1 MFGINNNRKEQE
13 LVRTMILEE
22 KIRLYP
28 FKDVYRVYGDTFEN
42 RAALKKVGIAF
53 KEQYDGVVI
62 TKADLDKF
70 LENDTPVRMKINQV
84 IEQSKQN
91 SKDAIAQSIV
101 NEELSLYLA
110 NGTYKVYGAKMN
122 QKKDLYNA
130 GFEFKETDSE
140 LHTKNFTMSKEDFEK
155 TFSPQVIEYVDK
167 FNKKKNYHKQLNE
180 SPINTTNVSRVL
192 LPRKPEKIR
201 VNGKEEQPEWDE
213 SSKTLLLSFENDP
226 AGVNVSIEW

>member
-53 KEQYDGVVI
+53 KEQYDGVII

-101 NEELSLYLA
+101 NGELSLYLA
-110 NGTYKVYGAKMN
+110 NDTYKVYGAKMN

-167 FNKKKNYHKQLNE
+167 FNRKKNYHKQLNE
-180 SPINTTNVSRVL
+180 SHTIEDN
-192 LPRKPEKIR
+192 
-201 VNGKEEQPEWDE
+201 EQEME
-213 SSKTLLLSFENDP
+213 S
-226 AGVNVSIEW
+226 A

>member
-53 KEQYDGVVI
+53 KEQYDGVII

-84 IEQSKQN
+84 LEQSKQN
-91 SKDAIAQSIV
+91 SKDAIAQSII
-101 NEELSLYLA
+101 NGKLSLYLT
-110 NGTYKVYGAKMN
+110 NDIYKVYGAKMN

-180 SPINTTNVSRVL
+180 SHTIEDN
-192 LPRKPEKIR
+192 
-201 VNGKEEQPEWDE
+201 EQEME
-213 SSKTLLLSFENDP
+213 S
-226 AGVNVSIEW
+226 A

>member
-53 KEQYDGVVI
+53 KEQYDGVII

-91 SKDAIAQSIV
+91 SKDSIAQSIM
-101 NEELSLYLA
+101 NGELSLYLT
-110 NGTYKVYGAKMN
+110 NDTYKVYGAKMN
-122 QKKDLYNA
+122 QKKDLYNS

-155 TFSPQVIEYVDK
+155 TFSPQVIDYVEK

-180 SPINTTNVSRVL
+180 SHTIEDN
-192 LPRKPEKIR
+192 
-201 VNGKEEQPEWDE
+201 EQEME
-213 SSKTLLLSFENDP
+213 S
-226 AGVNVSIEW
+226 A

>member
-1 MFGINNNRKEQE
+1 MFGINNKQKEQE

-53 KEQYDGVVI
+53 KEQYDGVII

-101 NEELSLYLA
+101 NGKISLYLS
-110 NGTYKVYGAKMN
+110 NDTYKVYGAKMN

-167 FNKKKNYHKQLNE
+167 FNKKKNYNKQLNE
-180 SPINTTNVSRVL
+180 SHTIEDN
-192 LPRKPEKIR
+192 
-201 VNGKEEQPEWDE
+201 EQEME
-213 SSKTLLLSFENDP
+213 S
-226 AGVNVSIEW
+226 V

>member
-13 LVRTMILEE
+13 LVRTIILEE

-62 TKADLDKF
+62 TKADLGKF

-167 FNKKKNYHKQLNE
+167 FNKKRNYHKQLNE
-180 SPINTTNVSRVL
+180 SHTIEDN
-192 LPRKPEKIR
+192 
-201 VNGKEEQPEWDE
+201 EQEME
-213 SSKTLLLSFENDP
+213 S
-226 AGVNVSIEW
+226 A

>member
-180 SPINTTNVSRVL
+180 SHTIEDN
-192 LPRKPEKIR
+192 
-201 VNGKEEQPEWDE
+201 EQEME
-213 SSKTLLLSFENDP
+213 SS
-226 AGVNVSIEW
+226 

>member
-1 MFGINNNRKEQE
+1 MFGINNKRKEQE

-53 KEQYDGVVI
+53 KEQYDGVII

-91 SKDAIAQSIV
+91 SKDTIAQSIV
-101 NEELSLYLA
+101 NGKISLYLS
-110 NGTYKVYGAKMN
+110 NDTYKVYGAKMN

-167 FNKKKNYHKQLNE
+167 FNKKKNYNKQLNE
-180 SPINTTNVSRVL
+180 SHTIEDN
-192 LPRKPEKIR
+192 
-201 VNGKEEQPEWDE
+201 EQEVE
-213 SSKTLLLSFENDP
+213 S
-226 AGVNVSIEW
+226 V

>member
-1 MFGINNNRKEQE
+1 MFGFNNNRKEQE

-53 KEQYDGVVI
+53 KEQYDGVII

-91 SKDAIAQSIV
+91 SKDSIAQRIM
-101 NEELSLYLA
+101 NGELSLYLT
-110 NGTYKVYGAKMN
+110 NDTYKVYGAKMN
-122 QKKDLYNA
+122 QKKDLYNS

-155 TFSPQVIEYVDK
+155 TFSPQVIDYVEK

-180 SPINTTNVSRVL
+180 SHTIEDN
-192 LPRKPEKIR
+192 
-201 VNGKEEQPEWDE
+201 EQEME
-213 SSKTLLLSFENDP
+213 S
-226 AGVNVSIEW
+226 A

>member
-1 MFGINNNRKEQE
+1 MFGIKDNRKEQE
-13 LVRTMILEE
+13 LVRNMILEE

-53 KEQYDGVVI
+53 KEQYDGVII
-62 TKADLDKF
+62 TKTDLDKF

-91 SKDAIAQSIV
+91 SKDTIAQSIV
-101 NEELSLYLA
+101 NGELSLYLS
-110 NGTYKVYGAKMN
+110 NDIYKVYGAKMN

-140 LHTKNFTMSKEDFEK
+140 LHTKNFTMSKENFEK

-167 FNKKKNYHKQLNE
+167 FNKKKNHHKQLNE
-180 SPINTTNVSRVL
+180 SH
-192 LPRKPEKIR
+192 
-201 VNGKEEQPEWDE
+201 
-213 SSKTLLLSFENDP
+213 
-226 AGVNVSIEW
+226 SIEDNEQEMESA

>member
-101 NEELSLYLA
+101 NGELSLYLA
-110 NGTYKVYGAKMN
+110 NDTYKVYGAKMN

-180 SPINTTNVSRVL
+180 SHTIEDN
-192 LPRKPEKIR
+192 
-201 VNGKEEQPEWDE
+201 EQEME
-213 SSKTLLLSFENDP
+213 S
-226 AGVNVSIEW
+226 A

>member
-140 LHTKNFTMSKEDFEK
+140 LHTKNFTMSKEDFEYCK
-155 TFSPQVIEYVDK
+155 D
-167 FNKKKNYHKQLNE
+167 
-180 SPINTTNVSRVL
+180 
-192 LPRKPEKIR
+192 
-201 VNGKEEQPEWDE
+201 W
-213 SSKTLLLSFENDP
+213 FEFYK
-226 AGVNVSIEW
+226 

>member
-42 RAALKKVGIAF
+42 RAPLKKVGIAF
-53 KEQYDGVVI
+53 KEQYDGVII

-101 NEELSLYLA
+101 NGELSLYLA
-110 NGTYKVYGAKMN
+110 NDTYKVYGAKMN

-167 FNKKKNYHKQLNE
+167 FNKNKNYHKQLNE
-180 SPINTTNVSRVL
+180 SHTIEDN
-192 LPRKPEKIR
+192 
-201 VNGKEEQPEWDE
+201 EQEME
-213 SSKTLLLSFENDP
+213 S
-226 AGVNVSIEW
+226 A

>member
-122 QKKDLYNA
+122 QNKDLYNA

-180 SPINTTNVSRVL
+180 SHTIEDN
-192 LPRKPEKIR
+192 
-201 VNGKEEQPEWDE
+201 EQEME
-213 SSKTLLLSFENDP
+213 S
-226 AGVNVSIEW
+226 A

>member
-1 MFGINNNRKEQE
+1 MFGINNIRKEQE

-140 LHTKNFTMSKEDFEK
+140 LHIKNFTMSKEDFEK

-180 SPINTTNVSRVL
+180 SHTIEDN
-192 LPRKPEKIR
+192 
-201 VNGKEEQPEWDE
+201 EQEME
-213 SSKTLLLSFENDP
+213 S
-226 AGVNVSIEW
+226 A

>member
-13 LVRTMILEE
+13 LVRTLILEE
-22 KIRLYP
+22 KIKLYP

-62 TKADLDKF
+62 SKDDLNEF

-91 SKDAIAQSIV
+91 SKDAISQSIV
-101 NEELSLYLA
+101 NGELSLYLT
-110 NGTYKVYGAKMN
+110 NDFYKVYGAKMN
-122 QKKDLYNA
+122 QKKDLYNS
-130 GFEFKETDSE
+130 GFVFQETDSE

-155 TFSPQVIEYVDK
+155 NFSSQVVEYVDK

-180 SPINTTNVSRVL
+180 SHTIEDN
-192 LPRKPEKIR
+192 
-201 VNGKEEQPEWDE
+201 EQEME
-213 SSKTLLLSFENDP
+213 S
-226 AGVNVSIEW
+226 A

>member
-22 KIRLYP
+22 KIRVYP

-53 KEQYDGVVI
+53 KEQYDGVII

-101 NEELSLYLA
+101 NGELSLYLA
-110 NGTYKVYGAKMN
+110 NDTYKVYGAKMN

-180 SPINTTNVSRVL
+180 SHTIEDN
-192 LPRKPEKIR
+192 
-201 VNGKEEQPEWDE
+201 EQEME
-213 SSKTLLLSFENDP
+213 S
-226 AGVNVSIEW
+226 A

>member
-1 MFGINNNRKEQE
+1 MFGIKDNRKEQE
-13 LVRTMILEE
+13 LVRNMILEE

-42 RAALKKVGIAF
+42 RAALKKIGIAF
-53 KEQYDGVVI
+53 KEQYDGVII

-70 LENDTPVRMKINQV
+70 LEDDTPVRMKINQV

-101 NEELSLYLA
+101 NGKISLYLS
-110 NGTYKVYGAKMN
+110 NDTYKVYGAKMN

-167 FNKKKNYHKQLNE
+167 FNKKKNYNKQLNE
-180 SPINTTNVSRVL
+180 SHTIEDN
-192 LPRKPEKIR
+192 
-201 VNGKEEQPEWDE
+201 EQEME
-213 SSKTLLLSFENDP
+213 S
-226 AGVNVSIEW
+226 V

>member
-53 KEQYDGVVI
+53 KEQYDGVII

-91 SKDAIAQSIV
+91 SKDAIAQSII
-101 NEELSLYLA
+101 NGELSLYLT
-110 NGTYKVYGAKMN
+110 NDIYKVYGAKMN
-122 QKKDLYNA
+122 QKKDLYNS

-155 TFSPQVIEYVDK
+155 TFSPQVVEYVDK

-180 SPINTTNVSRVL
+180 SHTIEDN
-192 LPRKPEKIR
+192 
-201 VNGKEEQPEWDE
+201 EQEME
-213 SSKTLLLSFENDP
+213 S
-226 AGVNVSIEW
+226 A

>member
-91 SKDAIAQSIV
+91 SKDSIAQSIV

-180 SPINTTNVSRVL
+180 SHTIEDN
-192 LPRKPEKIR
+192 
-201 VNGKEEQPEWDE
+201 EQEME
-213 SSKTLLLSFENDP
+213 S
-226 AGVNVSIEW
+226 A

>member
-42 RAALKKVGIAF
+42 RATLKKVGIAF
-53 KEQYDGVVI
+53 KEQYDGVII

-91 SKDAIAQSIV
+91 SKDAIAQSII
-101 NEELSLYLA
+101 NGKLSLYLT
-110 NGTYKVYGAKMN
+110 NDIYKVYGAKMN

-180 SPINTTNVSRVL
+180 SHTIEDN
-192 LPRKPEKIR
+192 
-201 VNGKEEQPEWDE
+201 EQEME
-213 SSKTLLLSFENDP
+213 S
-226 AGVNVSIEW
+226 A

>member
-1 MFGINNNRKEQE
+1 MFGIKDNRKEQE

-53 KEQYDGVVI
+53 KEQYDGVII

-101 NEELSLYLA
+101 NGKISLYLS
-110 NGTYKVYGAKMN
+110 NDTYKVYGAKMN

-155 TFSPQVIEYVDK
+155 TFTPQVIEYVDK
-167 FNKKKNYHKQLNE
+167 FNKKKNYNKQLNE
-180 SPINTTNVSRVL
+180 SHTIEDN
-192 LPRKPEKIR
+192 
-201 VNGKEEQPEWDE
+201 EQEME
-213 SSKTLLLSFENDP
+213 S
-226 AGVNVSIEW
+226 V

>member
-53 KEQYDGVVI
+53 KEQYDGVII

-91 SKDAIAQSIV
+91 SKDAIAQSIL
-101 NEELSLYLA
+101 NGELSLYLA
-110 NGTYKVYGAKMN
+110 NDTYKVYGAKMN
-122 QKKDLYNA
+122 QKKDLYNS

-180 SPINTTNVSRVL
+180 SHTIEDN
-192 LPRKPEKIR
+192 
-201 VNGKEEQPEWDE
+201 EQEME
-213 SSKTLLLSFENDP
+213 S
-226 AGVNVSIEW
+226 A

>member
-1 MFGINNNRKEQE
+1 MFGFNNNRKEQE

-53 KEQYDGVVI
+53 KEQYDGVII

-91 SKDAIAQSIV
+91 SKDSIAQSIM
-101 NEELSLYLA
+101 NGELSLYLT
-110 NGTYKVYGAKMN
+110 NDTYKVYGAKMN
-122 QKKDLYNA
+122 RKKDLYNS

-155 TFSPQVIEYVDK
+155 TFSPQVIDYVEK

-180 SPINTTNVSRVL
+180 SHTIEDN
-192 LPRKPEKIR
+192 
-201 VNGKEEQPEWDE
+201 EQEME
-213 SSKTLLLSFENDP
+213 S
-226 AGVNVSIEW
+226 A

>member
-53 KEQYDGVVI
+53 KEQYDGVII

-91 SKDAIAQSIV
+91 SKDAIAQSII
-101 NEELSLYLA
+101 NGELSLYLT
-110 NGTYKVYGAKMN
+110 NDIYKVYGAKMN
-122 QKKDLYNA
+122 QKKDLYNS

-180 SPINTTNVSRVL
+180 SHTIEDN
-192 LPRKPEKIR
+192 
-201 VNGKEEQPEWDE
+201 EQEME
-213 SSKTLLLSFENDP
+213 S
-226 AGVNVSIEW
+226 A

>member
-1 MFGINNNRKEQE
+1 MFGIKDNRKEQE
-13 LVRTMILEE
+13 LVRNMILEE

-42 RAALKKVGIAF
+42 RAALKKIGIAF
-53 KEQYDGVVI
+53 KEQYDGVII
-62 TKADLDKF
+62 TKADLNKF

-101 NEELSLYLA
+101 NGKISLYLS
-110 NGTYKVYGAKMN
+110 NDTYKVYGAKMN

-130 GFEFKETDSE
+130 GFELKETDSE

-167 FNKKKNYHKQLNE
+167 FNKKKNYNKQLNE
-180 SPINTTNVSRVL
+180 SHTIEDN
-192 LPRKPEKIR
+192 
-201 VNGKEEQPEWDE
+201 EQEME
-213 SSKTLLLSFENDP
+213 S
-226 AGVNVSIEW
+226 V

>member
-101 NEELSLYLA
+101 NEELSLHLA

-180 SPINTTNVSRVL
+180 SHTIEDN
-192 LPRKPEKIR
+192 
-201 VNGKEEQPEWDE
+201 EQEME
-213 SSKTLLLSFENDP
+213 S
-226 AGVNVSIEW
+226 A

>member
-1 MFGINNNRKEQE
+1 MFGINNKRREQE

-53 KEQYDGVVI
+53 KEQYDGVII

-101 NEELSLYLA
+101 NGKISLYLS
-110 NGTYKVYGAKMN
+110 NDTYKVYGAKMN

-167 FNKKKNYHKQLNE
+167 FNKKKNYNKQLNE
-180 SPINTTNVSRVL
+180 SHTIEDN
-192 LPRKPEKIR
+192 
-201 VNGKEEQPEWDE
+201 EQEME
-213 SSKTLLLSFENDP
+213 S
-226 AGVNVSIEW
+226 V

>member
-155 TFSPQVIEYVDK
+155 TFSPQVIEC
-167 FNKKKNYHKQLNE
+167 
-180 SPINTTNVSRVL
+180 R
-192 LPRKPEKIR
+192 
-201 VNGKEEQPEWDE
+201 
-213 SSKTLLLSFENDP
+213 
-226 AGVNVSIEW
+226 